1 MRNMIVGTILAIA
14 LVAGLFALAHYN
26 RPQLGMQDPAAMSA
40 EVQPGFVGTKAIGPW
55 VLVCRPGPKSTNAN
69 SLGRCQLSLIYHRK
83 ENPKQVVLVLT
94 FRVQSVAQHLV
105 AIVVVPPIVKQGDEM
120 DLQAGKKLL
129 KLPISICK
137 KTECAAAVTLAP
149 QGEADLLA
157 APSAALFF
165 PPAANGKRSG
175 VPVPFVGLPAAIA
188 ALRRADS

>member
-1 MRNMIVGTILAIA
+1 MRNMIVGAVLAVA
-14 LVAGLFALAHYN
+14 LIGGLFALAYYH

-55 VLVCRPGPKSTNAN
+55 LLICKPGPKPTAAN

-83 ENPKQVVLVLT
+83 ENPKQVVLIMT
-94 FRVQSVAQHLV
+94 FRVQSVAKHLV

-120 DLQAGKKLL
+120 DLQVGKKLL
-129 KLPISICK
+129 KLPISVCK
-137 KTECAAAVTLAP
+137 KTECAAAVTLAQ

-175 VPVPFVGLPAAIA
+175 VPVPFVGLPAAVA
-188 ALRRADS
+188 ALRRAES